1 MSALDNREIGWD
13 EEISEERQDYEPLS
27 PGVYTFKVHSMERA
41 RFAGSEKMGPCNMA
55 SLDLVVE
62 DAEGKE
68 RHVFDSLYLH
78 KKAEWKLSQFFL
90 CIGQKKT
97 GVPLTPNWNEVPC
110 SQGKVELVINS
121 YTDKNGNPK
130 KNNRVSKYLPYEPK
144 KFTAG
149 SF

>member
-13 EEISEERQDYEPLS
+13 EEISEERQDYEPLP

-110 SQGKVELVINS
+110 SQGKVELIINS

>member
-13 EEISEERQDYEPLS
+13 EEISEERHDYEPLHHC
-27 PGVYTFKVHSMERA
+27 VFTFNVHSIERA
-41 RFAGSEKMGPCNMA
+41 RFAGSEKMVPCIMA

-90 CIGQKKT
+90 CIGQKKA

-110 SQGKVELVINS
+110 SQGKVELIINS

>member
-13 EEISEERQDYEPLS
+13 EEISEERQDYEPLP
-27 PGVYTFKVHSMERA
+27 PGVYTFKVYSMERG

-62 DAEGKE
+62 DAEGKK

-97 GVPLTPNWNEVPC
+97 GVPLKPNWNEVPC